1 MKSSLSNIVVDPIEF
16 ARVHWP
22 DVRFYKQQ
30 QDIIYSVVEND
41 ETVVPAGNELGKD
54 FVAAFI
60 ILWFFCSRMPARIVA
75 TGPSERQVEDV
86 LWGEIKRFVD
96 TSKYKLPVQYSHMLL
111 RRVRKD
117 GSVVPACEVR
127 GQVAQKGESLLGRHT
142 PRGPGG
148 LPMTMAVFDEGSGI
162 DDVPYESSD
171 TWAHRKLIIGNP
183 RPCTNF
189 FFRGVQGGDV
199 KAPTNNHYWRKVI
212 RIRADD
218 SPNVRAGRAG
228 HKEIIVPG
236 VVTWEDYQKRR
247 KQWGHEQQAW
257 GLDAEF
263 YEGPELLLFPSDWLN
278 RAEEAADKGIKPE
291 GKITMGSDP
300 AEGGDSTVWAVVCR
314 NGLLEMLSMK
324 TPDTSVIWDHTLRLM
339 SKWRV
344 RSEDVYIDQGGGG
357 REHADYA
364 RRKGYPIQTVAFGK
378 PVGPDSTFSTQ
389 TERKDISEQGYS
401 YRNRRAQMYD
411 LVSQRLNPENPAF
424 GIPRKYVELRRQLSV
439 IPRLY
444 DGEGRMY
451 LPPKRKVPNSRVQT
465 MVDLCG
471 HSPDEADALALAVYG
486 LSRTRFELGVL

>member
-1 MKSSLSNIVVDPIEF
+1 MAMDNIVVDPIEF

-22 DVRFYKQQ
+22 DIRFYKQQ

-60 ILWFFCSRMPARIVA
+60 ILWFFCSRLPARIVA

-96 TSKYKLPVQYSHMLL
+96 TSKYKLPVVYSHMLL
-111 RRVRKD
+111 RRTRRD
-117 GSVVPACEVR
+117 GSIVPACEVR

-142 PRGPGG
+142 PRGLGG

-162 DDVPYESSD
+162 DDMPYQSSD

-189 FFRGVQGGDV
+189 FFHAVQSGD
-199 KAPTNNHYWRKVI
+199 KRSPANNHYWRKVI

-228 HKEIIVPG
+228 LQKILVPG
-236 VVTWEDYQKRR
+236 LVTWEDYQKRR
-247 KQWGHEQQAW
+247 AQWGREQQAW

-263 YEGPELLLFPSDWLN
+263 YEGPELKLFPAEWLN
-278 RAEEAADKGIKPE
+278 RAEAAADGGVKPKGR
-291 GKITMGSDP
+291 ITIGSDP
-300 AEGGDSTVWAVVCR
+300 AEGGDSTVWAVVCE
-314 NGLLEMLSMK
+314 NGLLELVSMK
-324 TPDTSVIWDHTLRLM
+324 TPNTAVISNWTLGLM
-339 SKWRV
+339 RKWHV
-344 RSEDVYIDQGGGG
+344 QPEDVYLDQGGGG
-357 REHADYA
+357 KEHADYL
-364 RRKGYPIQTVAFGK
+364 REKGYPVQTVAFGK
-378 PVGPDSTFSTQ
+378 PVNADGGMVTFW
-389 TERKDISEQGYS
+389 EKRDMREQGYG
-401 YRNRRAQMYD
+401 YKNRRAQMYD
-411 LVSQRLNPENPAF
+411 LISQRLNPDNGSPFAIGREHA
-424 GIPRKYVELRRQLSV
+424 ELRRQLSP

-451 LPPKRKVPNSRVQT
+451 LPPKRKVPHSNVQT
-465 MVDLCG
+465 MIDLCG

-486 LSRTRFELGVL
+486 LSQERFEIGPI